1 MASTDPKKLTG
12 KKALVTGGSRG
23 IGKAVASAYAR
34 EGARVFVCGRNA
46 ADVERAVLDIIRA
59 GGDAAGTAGDLGN
72 LPDVERIVRDAVERY
87 GGIDILVNNAG
98 LVGPRAPI
106 ATYPVSAWQEV
117 VRVNLNGS
125 FFVTREVLKVMLA
138 QGEGCVINVSSGV
151 GRVGRAR
158 WGAYAATKFA
168 LEGLTQVLAEELKD
182 TGIRVNSLNPGPTR
196 TQMRAQAYPDED
208 PMTLPGSEEIAP
220 AFIYLASDAARGIR
234 GQSLEARDLLGRS
247 N

>member
-1 MASTDPKKLTG
+1 MASTDQKRLTG

-23 IGKAVASAYAR
+23 IGKAVASAYVR
-34 EGARVFVCGRNA
+34 EGACVFICARNA
-46 ADVERAVLDIIRA
+46 ADVERAVRDIRSG
-59 GGDAAGTAGDLGN
+59 GGDAAGSAGDLGN
-72 LPDVERIVRDAVERY
+72 LFDVQRIVRDAVERY
-87 GGIDILVNNAG
+87 GVVDILVNNAG

-106 ATYPVSAWQEV
+106 ATYPVSAWEEV

-125 FFVTREVLKVMLA
+125 FFMTQEVLKVMISR
-138 QGEGCVINVSSGV
+138 GEGSIINVSSGV

-196 TQMRAQAYPDED
+196 TRMRAQAYPDED
-208 PMTLPGSEEIAP
+208 PMTLPAPEEIAP
-220 AFIYLASDAARGIR
+220 AFIYLASDAARGVS
-234 GQSLEARDLLGRS
+234 GQSFEARDLLGGP

>member
-1 MASTDPKKLTG
+1 MATTDPKKLTG
-12 KKALVTGGSRG
+12 RTALVTGGSRG
-23 IGKAVASAYAR
+23 IGEAVAAAYAR
-34 EGARVFVCGRNA
+34 EGAHVFICARNA
-46 ADVERAVLDIIRA
+46 PGVERAVLDIRSS
-59 GGDAAGTAGDLGN
+59 GGDAAGAAGDIADFS
-72 LPDVERIVRDAVERY
+72 DVQRIVRGAVDRY

-98 LVGPRAPI
+98 LVGPRARI
-106 ATYPVSAWQEV
+106 ATYPVLVWEEV

-125 FFVTREVLKVMLA
+125 FFMTQEVLKVMIPR
-138 QGEGCVINVSSGV
+138 GEGSIINVSSGV

-208 PMTLPGSEEIAP
+208 PMRLPAPEEIAP
-220 AFIYLASDAARGIR
+220 AFIYLASDAARGIS
-234 GQSLEARDLLGRS
+234 GQSFEARDLLGRS